1 MRQQENLTIRPVEE
15 RDLAFL
21 QLAQTQRMRG
31 LFQEAQM
38 ESMAR
43 LRSQW
48 EKDGMLGSQFQM
60 LMVEME
66 GQPVG
71 FVTAFFVREGMVRV
85 GIQLDENCRGQ
96 RVGSRAFALLRD
108 YLLEN
113 FPLVRLEAD
122 TDVDNIAAQK
132 MLNGADFGRRG
143 CCASTAFT
151 MEATTT
157 AICTAISGKKRD
169 QPAQFLACGLL
180 PFLLRWKIKTKC

>member
-21 QLAQTQRMRG
+21 QLAQTQGMRG
-31 LFQEAQM
+31 SFQEAQM

-48 EKDGMLGSQFQM
+48 EKDGMLGEQFQM
-60 LMVEME
+60 LMVELE

-85 GIQLDENCRGQ
+85 GIQLDENCRRQ

-132 MLNGADFGRRG
+132 MLER
-143 CCASTAFT
+143 
-151 MEATTT
+151 
-157 AICTAISGKKRD
+157 
-169 QPAQFLACGLL
+169 CG
-180 PFLLRWKIKTKC
+180 FRAEGVLRKYRFHHGSYHDSYLYSYIR

>member
-21 QLAQTQRMRG
+21 QLAQTQGMRG

-48 EKDGMLGSQFQM
+48 EKDGMLGEQFQM
-60 LMVEME
+60 LMVELE
-66 GQPVG
+66 GQAVG

-96 RVGSRAFALLRD
+96 RVSSRAFALLRD

-132 MLNGADFGRRG
+132 MLER
-143 CCASTAFT
+143 
-151 MEATTT
+151 
-157 AICTAISGKKRD
+157 
-169 QPAQFLACGLL
+169 CG
-180 PFLLRWKIKTKC
+180 FRAEGVLRKYRFHHGSYHDSYLYSYVR

>member
-21 QLAQTQRMRG
+21 QLAQTQGMRG

-48 EKDGMLGSQFQM
+48 EKDGMLGEQFQM
-60 LMVEME
+60 LMVELE

-71 FVTAFFVREGMVRV
+71 FVTTFFVREGMVRV

-132 MLNGADFGRRG
+132 MLER
-143 CCASTAFT
+143 
-151 MEATTT
+151 
-157 AICTAISGKKRD
+157 
-169 QPAQFLACGLL
+169 CG
-180 PFLLRWKIKTKC
+180 FRAEGVLRKYRFHHGSYHDSYLYSYIR

>member
-21 QLAQTQRMRG
+21 QLAQTQGMRG
-31 LFQEAQM
+31 RFQEAQM
-38 ESMAR
+38 ESMVR

-48 EKDGMLGSQFQM
+48 EKDGMLGEQFQM
-60 LMVEME
+60 LMVELE

-132 MLNGADFGRRG
+132 MLER
-143 CCASTAFT
+143 
-151 MEATTT
+151 
-157 AICTAISGKKRD
+157 
-169 QPAQFLACGLL
+169 CG
-180 PFLLRWKIKTKC
+180 FRAEGVLRKYRFHHGSYHDSYLYSYIR

>member
-21 QLAQTQRMRG
+21 QLAQTQEMRG
-31 LFQEAQM
+31 RFQEAQM

-60 LMVEME
+60 LMVELE

-132 MLNGADFGRRG
+132 MLERCGFRAEGVLRKYRFHHGSYHDSYLYSYIRY
-143 CCASTAFT
+143 
-151 MEATTT
+151 
-157 AICTAISGKKRD
+157 KRE
-169 QPAQFLACGLL
+169 QPAQFLACGPL